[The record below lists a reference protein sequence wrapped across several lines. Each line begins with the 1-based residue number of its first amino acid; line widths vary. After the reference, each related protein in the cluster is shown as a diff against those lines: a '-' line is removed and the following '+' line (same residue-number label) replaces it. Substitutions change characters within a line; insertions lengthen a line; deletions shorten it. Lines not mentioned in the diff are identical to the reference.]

1 MKIPCL
7 IIAYARSENVLNLIN
22 SLRLQ
27 GVSEF
32 YIAIDGPKDISVSQI
47 QSDLVKQLEVLNMQ
61 QGVSV
66 HIWLRNE
73 NLGVAT
79 SVITALD
86 WFFKHEEFGIIMED
100 DLSVSS
106 DFIKFV
112 SRAMQISTQ
121 EVSLLSGN
129 RFFSDPRRALY
140 SGYPATWGWA
150 TWRDEWRLIRN
161 SIIESPKIKL
171 RHIFSSDYQ
180 FWLLGSLRVLLRQVD
195 TWDIPI
201 SLYMRNNIKY
211 SLLPSVNLVTNF
223 GFDSFASHTHVNN
236 FPLGMPIENFDSFEL
251 SNESR
256 ITRIYDRKLRTQVF
270 NVRFRHRFLALHL
283 TLSYLRLRAK
293 GNELKNKVLQVSL
306 PG

>member
-1 MKIPCL
+1 M
-7 IIAYARSENVLNLIN
+7 A

-47 QSDLVKQLEVLNMQ
+47 QSDLVRQLRVLNTQ

-100 DLSVSS
+100 DLSVSQ

-129 RFFSDPRRALY
+129 RFFSDPRLALY

-150 TWRDEWRLIRN
+150 TWRDEWQLIRN

-223 GFDSFASHTHVNN
+223 
-236 FPLGMPIENFDSFEL
+236 PLGIPIENFDNFEL
-251 SNESR
+251 SNETK
-256 ITRIYDRKLRTQVF
+256 ITKIYDRKLRTQVF

-283 TLSYLRLRAK
+283 TISYLRLRAR
-293 GNELKNKVLQVSL
+293 GNVLKNKVLQVSL